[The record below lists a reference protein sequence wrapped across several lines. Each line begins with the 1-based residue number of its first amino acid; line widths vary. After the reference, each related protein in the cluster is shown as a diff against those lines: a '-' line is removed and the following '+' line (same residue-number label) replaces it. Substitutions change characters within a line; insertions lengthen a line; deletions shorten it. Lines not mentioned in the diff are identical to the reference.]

1 MFSGL
6 HAGLIADTLCTKF
19 PDAAGLYMKLN
30 AKLILIMLSLLILA
44 VITLFSLNQFSQ
56 TALVHEIQESS
67 QEISKAVQLSIADLT
82 SEAETSRLP
91 EFFDKARQKGIN
103 EVNIINSEGEIIDS
117 TNPEKIGKLK
127 DLKKLEKGVRSP
139 PRKAEGATI
148 LSQRPYDVVVPVIV
162 GDEHLG
168 YVQVN
173 MLLDNIQ
180 NIQRSNF
187 INRLAATAMVFTVGI
202 AFTIYLARRYTAPI
216 HRLAEDFKK
225 VSAGDLSVTFP
236 VESND
241 EIGELAAA
249 FNEMVEKLREREA
262 LEKRLYEAEHLS
274 RVGQLASG
282 IAHEIR
288 NPLNYISLAIDHL
301 SSEMAAQCPERAA
314 EMTEV
319 AGKIRD
325 EVRRAN
331 YMVVN
336 FMNYG
341 RPLKVRKSLVGY
353 RELLERTLPVLQDK
367 LTEQRA
373 ELEYNIAA
381 DLPLL
386 PLDPELMR
394 NCITNFITN
403 GAQSMPD
410 GGKIVLGAALDQE
423 QCGWVCLTFA
433 DQGTGIAEDDVDKI
447 FQPYFTTKDLGIGL
461 GLAIT
466 ERIVKAHGGEIR
478 VCSKAGA
485 GTTFTVR
492 LPLEEDKA

>member
-1 MFSGL
+1 
-6 HAGLIADTLCTKF
+6 
-19 PDAAGLYMKLN
+19 MKLN
-30 AKLILIMLSLLILA
+30 AKLILIMLSLLVLA

-56 TALVHEIQESS
+56 MALVQEIQDSS
-67 QEISKAVQLSIADLT
+67 QEISKAVQISIADLT
-82 SEAETSRLP
+82 SEAETSRLTG
-91 EFFDKARQKGIN
+91 FFDGARQKGIN
-103 EVNIINSEGEIIDS
+103 EINIINSDGEIIDS
-117 TNPEKIGKLK
+117 TNPDKIGKIK
-127 DLKKLEKGVRSP
+127 DVKKLETGVKTA
-139 PRKAEGATI
+139 PRKAEGASI

-187 INRLAATAMVFTVGI
+187 IKRLVATAMVFTVGI

-225 VSAGDLSVTFP
+225 VSAGDLTVTFP
-236 VESND
+236 VESKD

-301 SSEMAAQCPERAA
+301 RAEMNANCPERSAQ
-314 EMTEV
+314 MTDV
-319 AGKIRD
+319 ADKIRE

-341 RPLKVRKSLVGY
+341 RPLKVRKSQVDY
-353 RELLERTLPVLQDK
+353 RDLLERTLPVVQAK
-367 LTEQRA
+367 LTEQGA
-373 ELEYNIAA
+373 VVETQIEAN
-381 DLPLL
+381 LP
-386 PLDPELMR
+386 PLWLDQELMR
-394 NCITNFITN
+394 NCITNFLTN
-403 GAQSMPD
+403 GAQAMPA
-410 GGKIVLGAALDQE
+410 GGTITLGAVMDPE
-423 QCGWVCLTFA
+423 RDGWATLTFA
-433 DQGTGIAEDDVDKI
+433 DQGVGIAEDDLEKI

-466 ERIVKAHGGEIR
+466 ERIIKAHGGEIT
-478 VCSKAGA
+478 VASSPGN
-485 GTTFTVR
+485 GTVFTVR
-492 LPLEEDKA
+492 LPMEEGRG

>member
-1 MFSGL
+1 MLLSLLILFS
-6 HAGLIADTLCTKF
+6 KF
-19 PDAAGLYMKLN
+19 HFQIGCLLMKLN
-30 AKLILIMLSLLILA
+30 AKLILIMLSLLVLA

-56 TALVHEIQESS
+56 TALVQEIQDSS

-82 SEAETSRLP
+82 SEAENSRLT
-91 EFFDKARQKGIN
+91 EFYNSARQKGIN
-103 EVNIINSEGEIIDS
+103 EINIINSEGEIIDS
-117 TNPEKIGKLK
+117 TNPEKIGKQK
-127 DLKKLEKGVRSP
+127 DLKKLERGVRSA
-139 PRKAEGATI
+139 PRKSDGASI

-180 NIQRSNF
+180 NIQHSNF
-187 INRLAATAMVFTVGI
+187 IKRLAATAMVFTVGI
-202 AFTIYLARRYTAPI
+202 AFTIFLARRYTAPI

-225 VSAGDLSVTFP
+225 VSAGDLSVTIP

-241 EIGELAAA
+241 EIGELAEG
-249 FNEMVEKLREREA
+249 FNEMVKKLRERDL

-274 RVGQLASG
+274 RVGQLAAG

-301 SSEMAAQCPERAA
+301 KSEVVAQCPLRAA

-319 AGKIRD
+319 TEKIRE

-341 RPLKVRKSLVGY
+341 RPLKLRKSLVNY
-353 RELLERTLPVLQDK
+353 NELLVRTLSVLNEK
-367 LTEQRA
+367 LKEQGA
-373 ELEYNIAA
+373 EIELDISQ
-381 DLPLL
+381 DLPPLL
-386 PLDPELMR
+386 LDPELMR

-403 GAQSMPD
+403 AAQAMPG
-410 GGKIVLGAALDQE
+410 GGKITLGASLDSSRP
-423 QCGWVCLTFA
+423 GWVCLTFK
-433 DQGTGIAEDDVDKI
+433 DQGIGIAEEDLEKI
-447 FQPYFTTKDLGIGL
+447 FQPYFTTKDVGIGL

-466 ERIVKAHGGEIR
+466 ERIIKEHGGEIIAESR
-478 VCSKAGA
+478 PGH
-485 GTTFTVR
+485 GTLFTVY
-492 LPLEEDKA
+492 LKMDE

>member
-1 MFSGL
+1 
-6 HAGLIADTLCTKF
+6 
-19 PDAAGLYMKLN
+19 MKLN

-82 SEAETSRLP
+82 SQTETSRLT
-91 EFFDKARQKGIN
+91 EYLDSARQKGIN
-103 EVNIINSEGEIIDS
+103 EINIINSEGEIIDS

-127 DLKKLEKGVRSP
+127 DLKKLEKGVRSAP
-139 PRKAEGATI
+139 KKAEGGTI
-148 LSQRPYDVVVPVIV
+148 LSQKPYDVVVPVIV

-180 NIQRSNF
+180 NIQHSNF
-187 INRLAATAMVFTVGI
+187 IKRLAATAMVFTVGI

-225 VSAGDLSVTFP
+225 VSAGDLSVTIQ
-236 VESND
+236 VESTD
-241 EIGELAAA
+241 EIGELAEA

-274 RVGQLASG
+274 RVGQLAAG

-301 SSEMAAQCPERAA
+301 RAEMLVQCPARAT

-319 AGKIRD
+319 ADKIRE

-341 RPLKVRKSLVGY
+341 RPLKVRKSSIHY
-353 RELLERTLPVLQDK
+353 ITLLERILPVVQDK
-367 LTEQRA
+367 LAEQGA
-373 ELEYNIAA
+373 EVVVRIAP
-381 DLPLL
+381 DLPDLY
-386 PLDPELMR
+386 LDPELMR
-394 NCITNFITN
+394 NCITNFLTN
-403 GAQSMPD
+403 AAQAMPG
-410 GGKIVLGAALDQE
+410 GGKIVLGAEVDPE
-423 QCGWVCLTFA
+423 KPDWVRLTFT
-433 DQGTGIAEDDVDKI
+433 DQGTGIAEEDLDKV
-447 FQPYFTTKDLGIGL
+447 FQPYFTTKDVGIGL

-466 ERIVKAHGGEIR
+466 ERIIKEHDGEIQ
-478 VCSKAGA
+478 VTSSPGA

-492 LPLEEDKA
+492 LPMEEGKV

>member
-1 MFSGL
+1 
-6 HAGLIADTLCTKF
+6 
-19 PDAAGLYMKLN
+19 MKLN
-30 AKLILIMLSLLILA
+30 AKLILIMLSLLVLA

-56 TALVHEIQESS
+56 MALVQEIQDSS
-67 QEISKAVQLSIADLT
+67 QEISKAVQISIADLT
-82 SEAETSRLP
+82 SEAETSRLTG
-91 EFFDKARQKGIN
+91 FFDGARQKGIN
-103 EVNIINSEGEIIDS
+103 EINIINSDGEIIDS
-117 TNPEKIGKLK
+117 TNPDKIGKIK
-127 DLKKLEKGVRSP
+127 DVKKLETGVKTA
-139 PRKAEGATI
+139 PRKAEGASI

-187 INRLAATAMVFTVGI
+187 IKRLVATAMVFTVGI

-225 VSAGDLSVTFP
+225 VSAGDLTVTFP
-236 VESND
+236 VESKD

-301 SSEMAAQCPERAA
+301 RAEMNANCPERSAQ
-314 EMTEV
+314 MTDV
-319 AGKIRD
+319 ADKIRE

-341 RPLKVRKSLVGY
+341 RPLKVRKSQVDY
-353 RELLERTLPVLQDK
+353 RDLLERTLPVVQAK
-367 LTEQRA
+367 LTEQGA
-373 ELEYNIAA
+373 VVETQIEAN
-381 DLPLL
+381 LPPLW
-386 PLDPELMR
+386 LDPELMR
-394 NCITNFITN
+394 NCITNFLTN
-403 GAQSMPD
+403 GAQAMPA
-410 GGKIVLGAALDQE
+410 GGTITLGAVMDPE
-423 QCGWVCLTFA
+423 RDGWATLTFA
-433 DQGTGIAEDDVDKI
+433 DQGVGIAEDDLEKI

-466 ERIVKAHGGEIR
+466 ERIIKAHGGEIT
-478 VCSKAGA
+478 VASSPGN
-485 GTTFTVR
+485 GTVFTVR
-492 LPLEEDKA
+492 LPMEEGRG